1 MSHRAEL
8 RTLNEPTSHIDTPL
22 LIAIL
27 TPPVEGIYR
36 GFFNE
41 NRT

>member
-1 MSHRAEL
+1 MSHRAKL
-8 RTLNEPTSHIDTPL
+8 LNRNCATSHIDTPL